1 MGLLGFLFLVLS
13 FSSEAKVVMAIHGG
27 TGVPKKELSAD
38 MEKQYRSELEAA
50 IRAGYARLKKS
61 GGLDAVEIA
70 IRYMEDSPIFNAGKG
85 AVFTWDGRNE
95 LDASIMEGKT
105 KKAGA
110 VGAVTV
116 IKNPISAARAVME
129 KSEHVFLVGRGA
141 EVFATQVGLE
151 VVDPS
156 YFWTERRWKAIQERW
171 AKAAKE
177 NKVRGTV
184 GAVVLDSE
192 GNLFAGTSTGGMT
205 GKKFG
210 RLGDSPVIGAG
221 TYADNDGVAVSGTGW
236 GEFFIRFNAAASINA
251 LVKYKGMSVTD
262 ATTQVILKQ
271 IPAAGGDG
279 GAIVLD
285 KKGNF
290 AGLYHDDGLYR
301 AWVTDDGKVE
311 VALY

>member
-262 ATTQVILKQ
+262 ATTQVILKE